1 MELFHAVTSSKAS
14 EHTMR
19 MLAMNQA
26 TENSEE
32 LLQSLQLKY
41 NKIRQENITKD
52 ILDIMGGSEVHSDE

>member
-1 MELFHAVTSSKAS
+1 
-14 EHTMR
+14 
-19 MLAMNQA
+19 MNQA

-52 ILDIMGGSEVHSDE
+52 ILDIMGGSAVHSDE